1 MRSPRERRSEH
12 VFQMRFRE
20 RMKYLTMDPLLK
32 KCSHEIPVLVSML
45 AVSLL
50 IPSPTSAQAVPDGL
64 NVVERVVAVVGD
76 SVILMTELDEYL
88 LTLEARGWSR
98 PTDEDELRKTR
109 IEVIDQ
115 LINEQLVLQ
124 HAARD
129 TLINISDVDLEDRVQ
144 REIDGQ
150 ILQFGTIARLQQ
162 MLAEQNM
169 TMAVFREQRKEMLR
183 RQLLQE
189 RYFAKQG
196 QSASS
201 IAVTETD
208 LRAYFEENQAQ
219 MPQVPPT
226 VRFEHLKL
234 SPEPSDAAKAAA
246 LAEAERLLEMLISGE
261 DFSEL
266 ATRFSHGPSSSMGG
280 ELGWVRQDGSFVPEF
295 EEAAFRLSPGRV
307 SSPVETEFGYH
318 LITVER
324 VRGGERRVR
333 HILIQPEISQRDIE
347 ANDARVK
354 DLAMRLE
361 AGEVMAELSDQ
372 EPDTFDLS
380 LAEIARISES
390 YAYAMQDTAPSE
402 VIGPFPLTDP
412 RDENSW
418 GIAKVLEVK
427 AGGPSQFEDVR
438 DLIEER
444 LKSQRLAESVVE
456 GLRNRTYIE
465 IRLSGN

>member
-1 MRSPRERRSEH
+1 MRSRERLSEH

-20 RMKYLTMDPLLK
+20 RMRYLPVDPLLK

-45 AVSLL
+45 AAFLL

-88 LTLEARGWSR
+88 ITLEARGWSR
-98 PTDEDELRKTR
+98 PTDEDELGKAR
-109 IEVIDQ
+109 IEVLDQ

-124 HAARD
+124 DAARD

-162 MLAEQNM
+162 VLAEQNM

-189 RYFAKQG
+189 RYIAKQG

-208 LRAYFEENQAQ
+208 ARAYFEENQAQ
-219 MPQVPPT
+219 MPQLPPT

-234 SPEPSDAAKAAA
+234 SPKPSDAAKAAA
-246 LAEAERLLEMLISGE
+246 LTEAERLLEMLISGE

-333 HILIQPEISQRDIE
+333 HILIQPEILQTDIE
-347 ANDARVK
+347 ENDARAR

-361 AGEVMAELSDQ
+361 AGAVMAEFSDQ

-380 LAEIARISES
+380 LAEIAQISES
-390 YAYAMQDTAPSE
+390 YAFAMRDTAPSE
-402 VIGPFPLTDP
+402 VIGPIPLTDP

-427 AGGPSQFEDVR
+427 AAGPSQFEDVR

-444 LKSQRLAESVVE
+444 LKSQRLSESVVE
-456 GLRNRTYIE
+456 VLRNRTYIE

>member
-1 MRSPRERRSEH
+1 
-12 VFQMRFRE
+12 
-20 RMKYLTMDPLLK
+20 MKYLAMDLLGLLSKRRNHVTPVLGLMLSAPLL
-32 KCSHEIPVLVSML
+32 IN
-45 AVSLL
+45 
-50 IPSPTSAQAVPDGL
+50 SPANAQIVPDES

-98 PTDEDELRKTR
+98 PTDEDEFMKVRV
-109 IEVIDQ
+109 EVLDQ

-124 HAARD
+124 DAARD

-169 TMAVFREQRKEMLR
+169 TMAVFRDQRKEMLR

-196 QSASS
+196 QSTSA
-201 IAVTETD
+201 IAVTETEA
-208 LRAYFEENQAQ
+208 RAYFEENRAQ

-226 VRFEHLKL
+226 VRFEHLQL
-234 SPEPSDAAKAAA
+234 SPEASDAAKADA
-246 LAEAERLLEMLISGE
+246 LTETERLLEMLMSGE
-261 DFSEL
+261 DFAEL

-280 ELGWVRQDGSFVPEF
+280 ELGWIRQDGSFVPEF
-295 EEAAFRLSPGRV
+295 EEIAFRLSPGRV

-333 HILIQPEISQRDIE
+333 HILIQPEIMQTDIE
-347 ANDARVK
+347 ENDARVK
-354 DLAMRLE
+354 DFGMRLE
-361 AGEVMAELSDQ
+361 AGEVMADLSDQ
-372 EPDTFDLS
+372 TSDTLELS
-380 LAEIARISES
+380 LAEIAQISEE
-390 YAYAMQDTAPSE
+390 YAFAMQDAAPNE
-402 VIGPFPLTDP
+402 VIGPIPLVDP
-412 RDENSW
+412 RAENSW

-427 AGGPSQFEDVR
+427 AAGLSQFEDVR

-444 LKSQRLAESVVE
+444 LKSQRLSEIVVE

-465 IRLSGN
+465 IRLAGS